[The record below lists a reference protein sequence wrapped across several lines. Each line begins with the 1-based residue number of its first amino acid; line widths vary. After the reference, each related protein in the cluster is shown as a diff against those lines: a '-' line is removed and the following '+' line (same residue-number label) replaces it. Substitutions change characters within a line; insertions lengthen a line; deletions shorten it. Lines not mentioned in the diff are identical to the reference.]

1 MAEISDIL
9 TTLLERTRQNKVSW
23 QTTADESA
31 FVAVLGKASVII
43 EENTSSYVTLIG
55 EHVEPGVILRVLDSE
70 GRNLEQLHVGY
81 REGGEWAEQLRE
93 LYSEAKRIAL
103 GVDSQL
109 DDLLKELQAGD

>member
-9 TTLLERTRQNKVSW
+9 ITLLERTRQDKVSW

-31 FVAVLGKASVII
+31 FVAVLGKASVSI
-43 EENTSSYVTLIG
+43 EDDYNVGMTLR
-55 EHVEPGVILRVLDSE
+55 ILNQE
-70 GRNLEQLHVGY
+70 GREIESVGGHQPSVRPTLEQLD
-81 REGGEWAEQLRE
+81 QLRDI
-93 LYSEAKRIAL
+93 YTMARRIAL